1 MQTNNRTMFGHY
13 SVRLRVTVPLLLLL
27 AGLEPWLRTHAQ
39 QRALAA
45 ETIKLDPTKNFGT
58 WEGWGSSLAWW
69 ARAIGGTANAD
80 YYADLIYTTKTIGS
94 YPGLGLN
101 IVRYNLGGGG
111 IEQPKENKGPKL
123 QWRMDIHGYWAD
135 PNSSDPATWKWSADE
150 NQRSMMQ
157 RARRRG
163 ANVLEMFSDSPM
175 WWMNKNRSTAGSN
188 TGGDCLMPENY
199 DRFTFYLASVAR
211 YSADHWGT
219 KFDSV
224 EPFNEPSADW
234 WKYPNRQ
241 EGCHF
246 EVATQQKILES
257 LRRALDR
264 EHLNDVAVG
273 AADENNMDAA
283 LKTWKAYEVGRSLIG
298 LVNVHGYSNGT
309 EPYHGPNRVELRHA
323 VGNKRLW
330 QSEYGDG
337 DASGY
342 TMAQEIIRDVKE
354 LQPNAWVYWQP
365 VEPDVPEYG
374 WGLINANY
382 IDTHDQMSAEK
393 TPLVRVNRKFY
404 VYGQFTRYLRPGY
417 QLIGIDEP
425 NSIAAY
431 DRGSHKLVIVN
442 VTGNAPE
449 TAQLDLSS
457 FSVLG
462 DTVQL
467 IATTTAPGAGVPD
480 WKQHMEEVKIESRGG
495 QTLVAVHLH
504 PKSIYT
510 LVIEAI
516 LR

>member
-13 SVRLRVTVPLLLLL
+13 SVRLRVTLPLMALL
-27 AGLEPWLRTHAQ
+27 AGSGPLLRTHAQ

-80 YYADLIYTTKTIGS
+80 YYADLIYTTKTTGS

-101 IVRYNLGGGG
+101 IVRYNVGGGG

-123 QWRMDIHGYWAD
+123 QWQMDIHGYWAD

-163 ANVLEMFSDSPM
+163 ANVFEMFSDSPM

-211 YSADHWGT
+211 YSADHWGI

-246 EVATQQKILES
+246 EVATQQKIVES

-273 AADENNMDAA
+273 AADENNMDAG
-283 LKTWKAYEVGRSLIG
+283 LKTWNAYEVGRSLIG

-309 EPYHGPNRVELRHA
+309 EPYQGPNRVELRHA

-354 LQPNAWVYWQP
+354 LQPKAWVYWQP

-417 QLIGIDEP
+417 QLIGIDETH
-425 NSIAAY
+425 SIAAY
-431 DRGSHKLVIVN
+431 DHSSHKLVVVK
-442 VTGNAPE
+442 VTSDAPE
-449 TAQLDLSS
+449 TIKLGLSG
-457 FSVLG
+457 FSEVG
-462 DTVQL
+462 NTIEV
-467 IATTTAPGAGVPD
+467 IATTTAPGDAVPD
-480 WKQHMEEVKIESRGG
+480 WKQHLEKLKMENDGNLAITQS
-495 QTLVAVHLH
+495 TLY

-510 LVIEAI
+510 FVIEAV

>member
-1 MQTNNRTMFGHY
+1 
-13 SVRLRVTVPLLLLL
+13 VPIS
-27 AGLEPWLRTHAQ
+27 
-39 QRALAA
+39 
-45 ETIKLDPTKNFGT
+45 IKVDSSQDLGT
-58 WEGWGSSLAWW
+58 WDGWGNSLAWW

-80 YYADLIYTTKTIGS
+80 HYADLIYTDKTIDG

-101 IVRYNLGGGG
+101 IVRYNVGGGG
-111 IEQPKENKGPKL
+111 VNQPRENKGAKL
-123 QWRMDIHGYWAD
+123 QWYMDIHGYWAD
-135 PNSSDPATWKWSADE
+135 PKSSDPAAWNWSVDE

-157 RARRRG
+157 KARRRG
-163 ANVLEMFSDSPM
+163 ANLFEMFSDSPM
-175 WWMNKNRSTAGSN
+175 WWMNSNRSTAGSS

-224 EPFNEPSADW
+224 EPFNEPSAGW

-246 EVATQQKILES
+246 DIATQQKIVAS

-264 EHLNDVAVG
+264 AHLDDVAVA
-273 AADENNMDAA
+273 AADENNMDAG
-283 LKTWKAYEVGRSLIG
+283 LKTLNTYTPDIRG
-298 LVNVHGYSNGT
+298 LVGLINVHGYSNGT
-309 EPYHGPNRVELRHA
+309 EPYHGPNRLELRHA
-323 VGNKRLW
+323 AGKKRLW

-342 TMAQEIIRDVKE
+342 TMAPQIIRDLKE
-354 LQPNAWVYWQP
+354 LRPNAWVYWQP
-365 VEPDVPEYG
+365 VEPDVHEYG

-382 IDTHDQMSAEK
+382 IDTHDQMTSDK

-425 NSIAAY
+425 NSIAGY
-431 DRGSHKLVIVN
+431 DRASHKLIIVK
-442 VTGNAPE
+442 VTGDAAE
-449 TAQLDLSS
+449 TTKLDLSG
-457 FSVLG
+457 FSVLS
-462 DTVQL
+462 DKVQL
-467 IATTTAPGAGVPD
+467 IATTTVPGSDVPD
-480 WKQHMEEVKIESRGG
+480 WKQHIETVKIDNRGD
-495 QTLVAVHLH
+495 QILVTSHLY
-504 PKSIYT
+504 PRSIYT
-510 LVIEAI
+510 YAIEAS